1 MLIPN
6 RMIVC
11 FLADLACWS
20 AASAFCWR
28 MEWNIA
34 FAVVGAFAILYLGH
48 TIKIMVYTH
57 RLNKELWEEENY

>member
-1 MLIPN
+1 MLIPK

-28 MEWNIA
+28 MGWELA
-34 FAVVGAFAILYLGH
+34 FAVVGAFAIMYLGH
-48 TIKIMVYTH
+48 CVKVMVYTH
-57 RLNKELWEEENY
+57 RYIKEGEMDY